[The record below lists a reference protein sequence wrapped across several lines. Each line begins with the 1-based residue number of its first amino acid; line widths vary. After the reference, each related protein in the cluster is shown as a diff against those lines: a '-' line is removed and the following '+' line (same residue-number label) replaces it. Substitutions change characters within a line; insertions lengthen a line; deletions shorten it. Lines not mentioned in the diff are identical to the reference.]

1 MGEGDGPDRLSRA
14 LGRLYLILCIAFLAA
29 TVIHLIPEHRRQ
41 MARLRLLRLCGQ
53 ATSRLARRTAATS
66 MAYELATGEQIYD
79 LPYLLSLWRL
89 ALDRAYERAR
99 DVTP

>member
-1 MGEGDGPDRLSRA
+1 MDEAPDPLARLLA
-14 LGRLYLILCIAFLAA
+14 RLYLILCIAFLAA

-41 MARLRLLRLCGQ
+41 MARLRLLRLCGR

-79 LPYLLSLWRL
+79 LPYLLALWRL
-89 ALDRAYERAR
+89 ALDRAYDRAR
-99 DVTP
+99 GVAP